1 MQLIRKFNKGICFL
15 LCITDIFRKYA
26 WVITLKNKKVIAIAN
41 ALQKILDESNHRPNK
56 ILEDKGSEFYK
67 ISMNSWLE
75 MT

>member
-26 WVITLKNKKVIAIAN
+26 WVITLKNKKVIAITN
-41 ALQKILDESNHRPNK
+41 ALQKILDESNRRPNK